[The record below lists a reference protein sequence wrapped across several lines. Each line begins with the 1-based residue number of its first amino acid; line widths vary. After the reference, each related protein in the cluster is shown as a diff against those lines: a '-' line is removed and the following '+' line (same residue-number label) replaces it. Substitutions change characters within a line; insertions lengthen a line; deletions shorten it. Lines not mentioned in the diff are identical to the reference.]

1 MPDSSPANP
10 ADVPAGIGSAASAP
24 PLPLPVAARSA
35 RRSGEGRDSVDL
47 APRQL
52 SLTDFLDVETLQA
65 VQDGFASITRLQTQI
80 LDAQGR
86 PVTRPTDARVR
97 SAADAATGLLLEED
111 ETGRFVA
118 PINVGAE
125 QLGSIVVEAPRR
137 ASDAGIGRDELERLA
152 RSLRLDDAERRTLYD
167 AAEPAFAANR
177 GASVQFLF
185 LIANAITRLCYQAWE
200 GQTHVDELE
209 ALYRVSTALS
219 AASDVQVV
227 YDTATRSIAE
237 VLDADAVV
245 IRLLEDGDHGPQL
258 SRRASFG
265 LSDTYVG
272 QKKLLINRSELYAS
286 VLAGEEVYIE
296 DLASDERTYFPG
308 LAHEEGLASML
319 ALGLGDRGRPIG
331 AIQVFTTERR
341 RFPRESV
348 RLARGVAQ
356 LVSAAISRTRLESDR
371 AKNSVMVRQLQLAAG
386 VQRRMLP
393 QHDPVIAGIDV
404 AARYVP
410 SLQLSGDFYDFIR
423 LGDDNWGFA
432 IGDVAGKG
440 IAASLLMASVRASLR
455 AYAHDLYHLDDVI
468 RRVNVALCR
477 DTLDGEFVTLWYGV
491 VDPATGRLTYCNAGH
506 EPPILVRKG
515 HVIPLDAG
523 GMIVGVDREQAYDKG
538 ILQLEPGDLVLLY
551 TDGLPD
557 AMNAEGH
564 RFGRKRMEA
573 VVREIAADPGGS
585 AKAGLDTLL
594 HHLRAH
600 TASLRGSDDTTLV
613 LLRVAP
619 PAAG

>member
-1 MPDSSPANP
+1 
-10 ADVPAGIGSAASAP
+10 
-24 PLPLPVAARSA
+24 
-35 RRSGEGRDSVDL
+35 
-47 APRQL
+47 
-52 SLTDFLDVETLQA
+52 
-65 VQDGFASITRLQTQI
+65 
-80 LDAQGR
+80 
-86 PVTRPTDARVR
+86 
-97 SAADAATGLLLEED
+97 
-111 ETGRFVA
+111 
-118 PINVGAE
+118 
-125 QLGSIVVEAPRR
+125 
-137 ASDAGIGRDELERLA
+137 
-152 RSLRLDDAERRTLYD
+152 
-167 AAEPAFAANR
+167 
-177 GASVQFLF
+177 
-185 LIANAITRLCYQAWE
+185 
-200 GQTHVDELE
+200 
-209 ALYRVSTALS
+209 
-219 AASDVQVV
+219 
-227 YDTATRSIAE
+227 
-237 VLDADAVV
+237 
-245 IRLLEDGDHGPQL
+245 
-258 SRRASFG
+258 
-265 LSDTYVG
+265 
-272 QKKLLINRSELYAS
+272 
-286 VLAGEEVYIE
+286 
-296 DLASDERTYFPG
+296 
-308 LAHEEGLASML
+308 
-319 ALGLGDRGRPIG
+319 
-331 AIQVFTTERR
+331 
-341 RFPRESV
+341 
-348 RLARGVAQ
+348 
-356 LVSAAISRTRLESDR
+356 
-371 AKNSVMVRQLQLAAG
+371 MVRQLQLAAG

-523 GMIVGVDREQAYDKG
+523 GMIVGVDREQCYDKG